1 MPPKMKLEDYFPD
14 LPSAPPSDYFFMLQE
29 RKDEI
34 DEKLK
39 EEAGG
44 STDKKELFKLRG
56 QVSKTMWDGE
66 FSFILYRMLTVFLA
80 MTPKKKKSLN
90 KKLKAKVTKYES
102 ELDEYLGALDDA
114 KRCKYDEVSL
124 ISDFL
129 LYNGSNS
136 AQNGK
141 DWQMETGMVG
151 K

>member
-56 QVSKTMWDGE
+56 QVSKTMWGGE
-66 FSFILYRMLTVFLA
+66 FSFIL
-80 MTPKKKKSLN
+80 
-90 KKLKAKVTKYES
+90 
-102 ELDEYLGALDDA
+102 
-114 KRCKYDEVSL
+114 
-124 ISDFL
+124 
-129 LYNGSNS
+129 
-136 AQNGK
+136 
-141 DWQMETGMVG
+141 
-151 K
+151 